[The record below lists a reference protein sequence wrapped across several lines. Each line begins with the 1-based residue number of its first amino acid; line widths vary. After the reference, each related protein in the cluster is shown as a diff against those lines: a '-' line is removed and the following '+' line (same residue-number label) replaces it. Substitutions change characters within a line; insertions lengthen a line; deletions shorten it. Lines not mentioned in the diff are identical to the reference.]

1 MPLPKGAGKQVDI
14 AAAKLIQKLGKE
26 RLPEFVK
33 LHFANTEGISLIK
46 IVSTKTGAYK
56 LLFCFIYCPYSFVII
71 IIYRLF

>member
-33 LHFANTEGISLIK
+33 LYFANTEKAFRLLNSIDKNRSLQTPVLFHPT
-46 IVSTKTGAYK
+46 IVLIV
-56 LLFCFIYCPYSFVII
+56 LL
-71 IIYRLF
+71 